1 MPLDDQTDAT
11 VLLEAA
17 SRGDEA
23 AAAQLA
29 PLVYESL
36 RQRAGA
42 YLRRE
47 TPDHTL
53 QPTALVNEAYL
64 RLVDQ
69 TRIDWKGRTHFL
81 AVAAETMRRILIDHA
96 RHRRAVKRGGGR
108 RRVPL
113 ETWIAVTKDWNVE
126 PTALADAL
134 EELQTVDPRAGRI
147 VELRFFGGLTQME
160 VGEVVGLS
168 ERSVRKEWA
177 WARAWLRRKL
187 GEEDGDG

>member
-1 MPLDDQTDAT
+1 MPSTDQTDTTA
-11 VLLEAA
+11 LLEAA

-23 AAAQLA
+23 AASQLA
-29 PLVYESL
+29 PLVYEDL

-42 YLRRE
+42 FLRRE
-47 TPDHTL
+47 RPDHTL

-81 AVAAETMRRILIDHA
+81 AVASETMRRILIDHA
-96 RHRRAVKRGGGR
+96 RHHRAAKRGGGR
-108 RRVPL
+108 GRVPL
-113 ETWIAVTKDWNVE
+113 KAWIAVTEDWNVE

-134 EELQTVDPRAGRI
+134 EELNAVDPRAGRI
-147 VELRFFGGLTQME
+147 VELRFFGGLTQVE

-177 WARAWLRRKL
+177 WARAWLGRKL
-187 GEEDGDG
+187 GEEAVDG